1 VLATDGHSSVVT
13 ADMLYSH
20 EVSTYSR
27 VRELELGTHTGRAV
41 ALNAIL
47 PPDQKEIGGCIIQ
60 VRAVRAQESGTLNAG
75 LRDTRQRVADE
86 EAR

>member
-1 VLATDGHSSVVT
+1 
-13 ADMLYSH
+13 MLCSH

-27 VRELELGTHTGRAV
+27 ARELEFGTHTGRAV

-47 PPDQKEIGGCIIQ
+47 PADHKEIGGCIIQ
-60 VRAVRAQESGTLNAG
+60 VQAVRAQEVGTLNAG
-75 LRDTRQRVADE
+75 LHDTRQRVADE